1 MALNILDGNGAAK
14 TLKTTLDGS
23 DHVTHHRI
31 DAVAGTVAATQ
42 SGTWNVIITGS
53 LPAIE
58 PGVGALNLGKAE
70 DTAHTSGDVGTMA
83 LAVRNDAGVSLCGSD
98 GDYVPLSTDSSG
110 ALRVTGGGGGTQY
123 AEDSVHS
130 SGHVGTMALAVRND
144 AGVSLCGSDGDY
156 VPLSTDSTGRLFAS
170 VIAPAMTNSAG
181 DGASVSGDTDHD
193 AADAGEPINDGFRA
207 TTTLAGITLVAN
219 ADRTHGYAGVDGAQI
234 VRPHAPLEDIVTGNA
249 NNSDGTS
256 TQCVA
261 AGAAGIRHY
270 ITSICLTNTSA
281 SDIYVEIKDGTT
293 VKLTLPLPAHGG
305 CVFNPPVPIPGSAAT
320 AWNFDPS
327 AAAATVFCSM
337 IGFKSKV

>member
-98 GDYVPLSTDSSG
+98 GDYVPLSTDS
-110 ALRVTGGGGGTQY
+110 
-123 AEDSVHS
+123 
-130 SGHVGTMALAVRND
+130 
-144 AGVSLCGSDGDY
+144 
-156 VPLSTDSTGRLFAS
+156 TGRLFAS

-193 AADAGEPINDGFRA
+193 AADAGEPIKVGFRA